1 MPPICRLR
9 HQEQMPPISPALW
22 AAAQWRWLIG
32 GIASA
37 LALLLFFKYS
47 DALRSLL
54 YTAAGL
60 ELAEII
66 MPLGLSYYVFQSIA
80 YLGAAY
86 KRRIPVL
93 RLHELCLHFSFFPT
107 ITAGPIARA
116 ARFKSIAGMQAGM
129 AVQLLEPRR
138 LRYPALAVSLILLGT
153 LKCWV
158 LAAHISAQFADPV
171 FGNPQQY
178 SAAALLGA
186 VYAYTIALF
195 FNFSGYSDLVIG
207 MALLLGFRL
216 PQNFAAPFYAVNI
229 RDFWNRWHI
238 SLSTWIRDYLYIP
251 LGGSRRGFAR
261 TQLNLLIALLLS
273 GIWHGSGW
281 NFFLWGLLHALA
293 MIALNLK
300 ERYFGKL
307 RRRRLWQKALGIVLT
322 FNFVSFAFILFA
334 VDSLEEAAA
343 FLHALCFSA
352 APAAAGEW
360 PWLLLPYLGI
370 ALYPFWAACL
380 QSLIALFQRLPY
392 PLWFIPLC
400 LALQIMLW
408 LAPAGIPGFLYAAF

>member
-1 MPPICRLR
+1 
-9 HQEQMPPISPALW
+9 MPPISPALW
-22 AAAQWRWLIG
+22 AAAQRRWLIG
-32 GIASA
+32 GIAFA

-93 RLHELCLHFSFFPT
+93 RLHELCLHFSFFLT

-216 PQNFAAPFYAVNI
+216 PQNFAA
-229 RDFWNRWHI
+229 D
-238 SLSTWIRDYLYIP
+238 T
-251 LGGSRRGFAR
+251 
-261 TQLNLLIALLLS
+261 
-273 GIWHGSGW
+273 
-281 NFFLWGLLHALA
+281 
-293 MIALNLK
+293 
-300 ERYFGKL
+300 
-307 RRRRLWQKALGIVLT
+307 
-322 FNFVSFAFILFA
+322 
-334 VDSLEEAAA
+334 
-343 FLHALCFSA
+343 
-352 APAAAGEW
+352 AP
-360 PWLLLPYLGI
+360 
-370 ALYPFWAACL
+370 
-380 QSLIALFQRLPY
+380 
-392 PLWFIPLC
+392 
-400 LALQIMLW
+400 
-408 LAPAGIPGFLYAAF
+408 